1 MAAYRGRC
9 VHRIPDGIP
18 DPGAETSAPVT
29 TPGRT
34 LVFDFDG
41 TVSLGDGPV
50 LRYAHHV
57 AETLPGDDA
66 RTRFAAAVTAGLRDI
81 GRPHGAIDGYALVQ
95 GLAARHEV
103 PERLLSAAFLASR
116 AELGGPHAPVVAPAG
131 LGCFLR
137 GLEGRA
143 IRVLVTNSPAVRIPE
158 ALAALGIAGAFDE
171 VVTGAGKPAGMGA
184 VLDRLDPG
192 PAAGPPAARLLSVG
206 DLWVNDLEPAHARG
220 FRTALVG
227 PAASADDRA
236 TYRAATVAGLY
247 ADIRAWL
254 DGTPSPA
261 TSSLAAPHGKQ
272 MHA

>member
-1 MAAYRGRC
+1 M
-9 VHRIPDGIP
+9 
-18 DPGAETSAPVT
+18 T

-66 RTRFAAAVTAGLRDI
+66 RTRFAAAVAAGLDDV
-81 GRPHGAIDGYALVQ
+81 GGPDGAVDGYALVQ
-95 GLAARHEV
+95 ALAVQHDVPARLV
-103 PERLLSAAFLASR
+103 SAAFLASR
-116 AELGGPHAPVVAPAG
+116 AELGGPHAPVVGPAG
-131 LGCFLR
+131 LGRFLR
-137 GLEGRA
+137 GLAGQA
-143 IRVLVTNSPAVRIPE
+143 TRVLVTNSPAVRIPE

-171 VVTGAGKPAGMGA
+171 VVTGAGKPAGMGE
-184 VLDRLDPG
+184 VLDRADPG

-220 FRTALVG
+220 FSTALVG
-227 PAASADDRA
+227 PGASADDRP
-236 TYRAATVAGLY
+236 TFRAATVAGLY

-254 DGTPSPA
+254 DGAPSTT

>member
-1 MAAYRGRC
+1 M
-9 VHRIPDGIP
+9 
-18 DPGAETSAPVT
+18 S

-57 AETLPGDDA
+57 AETLSGDDA
-66 RTRFAAAVTAGLRDI
+66 RTRFAAAVTAGLREV

-95 GLAARHEV
+95 GLAVQHDV

-116 AELGGPHAPVVAPAG
+116 AELGGPHAPVVPPAG
-131 LGCFLR
+131 LGGFLR

-143 IRVLVTNSPAVRIPE
+143 TRVLVTNSPAVRIPE
-158 ALAALGIAGAFDE
+158 ALAALGVAGAFDE

-192 PAAGPPAARLLSVG
+192 PAAGPAAARLLSVG

-220 FRTALVG
+220 FSTALVG
-227 PAASADDRA
+227 PAASADDRP
-236 TYRAATVAGLY
+236 TYRATTVAGLY

-254 DGTPSPA
+254 DRDHSTPASP
-261 TSSLAAPHGKQ
+261 LAAESGKQ

>member
-1 MAAYRGRC
+1 M
-9 VHRIPDGIP
+9 
-18 DPGAETSAPVT
+18 S

-57 AETLPGDDA
+57 AETLLGGAA
-66 RTRFAAAVTAGLRDI
+66 RTRFAADVTAGLADV
-81 GRPHGAIDGYALVQ
+81 GRPDGAVDGYALVQ
-95 GLAARHEV
+95 RLAARHDV

-116 AELGGPHAPVVAPAG
+116 AELAGPHAPVIAPAG

-137 GLEGRA
+137 GLQGRA
-143 IRVLVTNSPAVRIPE
+143 TRVLVTNSPAVRIPE
-158 ALAALGIAGAFDE
+158 ALAALGVAGAFDE

-192 PAAGPPAARLLSVG
+192 PAAGAPAARLLSVG

-220 FRTALVG
+220 FSTALVG
-227 PAASADDRA
+227 PGASADDRP
-236 TYRAATVAGLY
+236 TFRAATVAGLY
-247 ADIRAWL
+247 GDIRAWL
-254 DGTPSPA
+254 DLDPSTP
-261 TSSLAAPHGKQ
+261 TSLDAPHGKQ

>member
-1 MAAYRGRC
+1 M
-9 VHRIPDGIP
+9 
-18 DPGAETSAPVT
+18 S

-34 LVFDFDG
+34 IVFDFDG

-57 AETLPGDDA
+57 SETLPGDDV
-66 RTRFAAAVTAGLRDI
+66 RTRFVAAVAAGLRDV
-81 GRPHGAIDGYALVQ
+81 GGPDGAVDGYALVQ
-95 GLAARHEV
+95 RLAVQHRV
-103 PERLLSAAFLASR
+103 PERLVSAAFLASR

-137 GLEGRA
+137 GLAGLA
-143 IRVLVTNSPAVRIPE
+143 TRVLVTNSPDVRIPE

-171 VVTGAGKPAGMGA
+171 VVTGAGKPAGMGE
-184 VLDRLDPG
+184 VLDRVDPG
-192 PAAGPPAARLLSVG
+192 PAAGPPTARLLSVG

-220 FRTALVG
+220 FSTALVG
-227 PAASADDRA
+227 PGASADDRP
-236 TYRAATVAGLY
+236 TFRAATVAGLY

-254 DGTPSPA
+254 DRAPS
-261 TSSLAAPHGKQ
+261 TSSSLAAPHGKQ

>member
-1 MAAYRGRC
+1 M
-9 VHRIPDGIP
+9 
-18 DPGAETSAPVT
+18 S

-66 RTRFAAAVTAGLRDI
+66 RTRFAAAVAAGLRDI

-272 MHA
+272 THA